1 MPFGSIY
8 PNVFWVP
15 FTLQVENALWVH
27 LPFELETPFKIN
39 TPIGP
44 NIVFGI
50 NTPVGTTIPFRTNI
64 PSRLIHLSGQNL
76 LRDDHATSLV
86 PPSSS
91 LRAPIGLTYILT
103 GGYTYSYTILRV
115 LHSYHPIWQELAHH
129 TQRPYYIFV
138 SSQYKK

>member
-1 MPFGSIY
+1 MSFGSIY

-44 NIVFGI
+44 NILFGI

-64 PSRLIHLSGQNL
+64 PLRLIHLSGQNL

-86 PPSSS
+86 PPLSS
-91 LRAPIGLTYILT
+91 LRAPVGLTYILT
-103 GGYTYSYTILRV
+103 GGYT
-115 LHSYHPIWQELAHH
+115 
-129 TQRPYYIFV
+129 
-138 SSQYKK
+138 